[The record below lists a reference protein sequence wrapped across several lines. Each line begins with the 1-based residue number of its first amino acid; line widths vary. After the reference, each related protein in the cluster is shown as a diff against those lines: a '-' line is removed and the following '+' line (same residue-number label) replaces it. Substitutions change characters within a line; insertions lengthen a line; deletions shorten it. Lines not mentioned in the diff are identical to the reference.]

1 MKCPA
6 QTRVRRTRSIPGDSL
21 PGAQTPTWRGD
32 HVQGSEFRRELER
45 RLEILEAPDYEDPAR
60 KDLPALDLVLL
71 AVSVIAITV
80 VMYWWGY

>member
-1 MKCPA
+1 M
-6 QTRVRRTRSIPGDSL
+6 
-21 PGAQTPTWRGD
+21 
-32 HVQGSEFRRELER
+32 QGSEFRRELER